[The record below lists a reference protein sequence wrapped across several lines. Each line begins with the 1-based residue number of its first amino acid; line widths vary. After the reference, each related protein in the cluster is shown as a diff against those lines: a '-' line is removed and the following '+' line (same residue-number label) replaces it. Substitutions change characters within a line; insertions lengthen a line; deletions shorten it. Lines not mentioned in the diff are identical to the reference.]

1 MDAGMN
7 CAGVNR
13 AVFAS
18 VLWLVASSAA
28 SAAFAQALRDPTR
41 PPSAALTERGR
52 EGEARGS
59 GGEGGMVLQSV
70 IVSDGRRLAL
80 IDGRTYTVGDK
91 IGEAKLISISGSE
104 VTLRESGGRKVL
116 RLTPN
121 ATKTTPAPEGESEAP
136 SRASGAQARAR
147 GQK

>member
-1 MDAGMN
+1 MDAGVIGAM
-7 CAGVNR
+7 
-13 AVFAS
+13 FAS
-18 VLWLVASSAA
+18 VLLLAASSAA

-41 PPSAALTERGR
+41 PPSVVLAEPG
-52 EGEARGS
+52 GEARGS
-59 GGEGGMVLQSV
+59 AGAGGMVLQSV
-70 IVSDGRRLAL
+70 IVSGGRRLAL

-104 VTLRESGGRKVL
+104 VILRESGGRKVL

-121 ATKTTPAPEGESEAP
+121 ATKTTIAPEGESGAP
-136 SRASGAQARAR
+136 SSASGAPARVR